1 MPKQVNPIYADP
13 VRAKMIITLEIGEN
27 EVKTATPIKPIP
39 PNFNKIE
46 ARIIDP
52 IIGVSTWASGS
63 HKWVIKIGNFTK
75 NANSYCQSRKPIKSP
90 ESMVQGLK
98 AI

>member
-1 MPKQVNPIYADP
+1 MQTQLG
-13 VRAKMIITLEIGEN
+13 AKMIITLEIGEN

-52 IIGVSTWASGS
+52 IIGVSTWALGS

-75 NANSYCQSRKPIKSP
+75 NANLIANLVSQLNLLNLWFRVSRPSKFFF
-90 ESMVQGLK
+90 
-98 AI
+98 